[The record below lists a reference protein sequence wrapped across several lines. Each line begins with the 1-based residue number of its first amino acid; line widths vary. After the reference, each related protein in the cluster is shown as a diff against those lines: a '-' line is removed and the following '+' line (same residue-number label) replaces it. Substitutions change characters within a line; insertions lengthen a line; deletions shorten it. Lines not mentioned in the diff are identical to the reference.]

1 MSMVGEDPKHE
12 QRPARSGGPSAVEEA
27 HRIID
32 QSDPRL
38 TVALAIRNAEKLDRL
53 RAERSAA
60 LDLLAV
66 IHRDGGHHTEGV
78 GFIKSCSDAIAVR
91 NALVVDNDRLR
102 AENERLEK
110 LLAANEGRI
119 EKIVSD
125 ELLQRAERAEAA
137 LAKGVVVPEEPSVSI
152 LLAMSKWFTG
162 DTHAIKRRDCYAEL
176 LAAAKEGKS
185 NG

>member
-1 MSMVGEDPKHE
+1 MSMVGEDPGHE
-12 QRPARSGGPSAVEEA
+12 QRPARSGGPFPNGNTAGPMEGAPEVIYLQTGCPECCDDHA
-27 HRIID
+27 TKF
-32 QSDPRL
+32 SD
-38 TVALAIRNAEKLDRL
+38 LDPESVTWCEDEIL
-53 RAERSAA
+53 DGDTKYVRA
-60 LDLLAV
+60 DIV
-66 IHRDGGHHTEGV
+66 
-78 GFIKSCSDAIAVR
+78 
-91 NALVVDNDRLR
+91 DRLR

-119 EKIVSD
+119 EKIVSGG
-125 ELLQRAERAEAA
+125 LLQRAERAEAA